1 MVSNGQTPSDESQGA
16 VSASPG
22 TSSQDGR
29 WNKFSQNGASSP
41 TASATTDVPNSSN
54 PAEQYQVPTP
64 INLSADELNPVTDEL
79 DPCTENTGQPNPAPC
94 LRLDTAH
101 VARQKFYTGDE
112 DRRRSALGGRSD
124 TQGTDVSPEKPC
136 HAPSSPRT
144 RERGFSLRRSLLT
157 RNIHGEPESSSSYN
171 ELDVTGSSKK
181 SRTTIAISPPVRRE
195 PNQDTLSS
203 RPLKSSTS
211 LSALPHYETWL
222 RGRVAKSSLLSSL
235 QIAYRKAHKTILR
248 IQELPPTKDG
258 RHVAINTRAK
268 KGLVDERTNREYVDN
283 TIRSCKYTAWNFL
296 PRQLYAQF
304 SKLANF
310 YFLCVSILQMIPG
323 LSTTGTYTTIIPL
336 CFFVMLSMAK
346 EGYDDF
352 RRFKLDKAENNRS
365 TVVLRTEDPPSE
377 AREKT
382 TGSVS
387 TVRSLGRWETI
398 KWKDVRVGDVVKLVR
413 DEAAPADLVVL
424 HANGMNDV
432 AYVET
437 MALDGETN
445 LKSKAAP
452 PPVAKACSTIDNLS
466 HCEAN
471 YVVEDPNLDLYKFEG
486 RVNISDE
493 NLPLTNNEIIYRGS
507 VIRNTPEVLSMV
519 IYTGEECK
527 IRMNATKNP
536 RIKAPSLQ
544 AAVNKVVVITVLF
557 VLALAIFNT
566 VAYQIWR
573 DSTEEKSW
581 YLVDASVGFFPILA
595 SFIILFNTMI
605 PLSLYV
611 SLEIVK
617 LFQMILM
624 NDIEMYDEDS
634 NTPMEARTSTIN
646 EELGQISYIFSD
658 KTGTLTNNSM
668 RFRKMS
674 VAGTAWLHD
683 FDLSPTNSIAST
695 SLTTTIPQ
703 SVSKGKGP
711 MRRGT
716 LPSIVPPSPKTG
728 DPPTVDTPSSA
739 ISRNGSMGS
748 AWKSSA
754 KPSGPPSEMRTA
766 VLVRYIQSRPHTMF
780 AKKARF
786 FLLSL
791 ALCHTC
797 LPERNEQ
804 QGIEYQA
811 ASPDEIALVRGAQE
825 LGYIVIDRQAK
836 TITIKSHVIGKP
848 DLEPRLDIYNILDV
862 IEFSSLRKRM
872 SIIVRMPDQRICVF
886 CKGADTT
893 IIKLLRLASLAEDQ
907 ALKVQRRVSKR
918 QSLEA
923 QQAIR
928 RDSEQRARKD
938 SMTRTSISIHRSS
951 IAVQRLRPIQDELDD
966 WLNEREQNIEGSTKD
981 QDSVYYSP
989 RPSAH
994 YGIKSPHTSF
1004 DGRNSLQGD
1013 ETENLVEE
1021 ALVAND
1027 AAVFERCFQHIN
1039 DFATEGLRTLL
1050 YGYRYLDDDEY
1061 EGWKKLYLDASTS
1074 LVDRQEKVENVGSMV
1089 ERDLELAGATA
1100 IEDKLQEGVPET
1112 IEKLRRAGI
1121 HIFMLT
1127 GDKIQTAINVGH
1139 SARMIKDY
1147 SSITILD
1154 HDSDMDMISQRI
1166 AATTIEINRGQVAH
1180 SVVVIDGQTLGRVE
1194 ADDVVK
1200 QLFFELA
1207 ALVDTLICARA
1218 SPANKASLVH
1228 AVRKKV
1234 KHAITLAIGDGANDI
1249 AMIQEAHVGIGITG
1263 KEGLQAARTSDYSIA
1278 QFRFL
1283 LRLLLVHGR
1292 WNYIRT
1298 CKYTLGTFWKEFLF
1312 YLTQALYQRW
1322 VGYTGTSLYE
1332 SASLSMFNTLFT
1344 SLPVIFVGIFEKDLS
1359 ATTLLAA
1366 PELYS
1371 FGHRNAGFSIR
1382 IYAGWIFMASS
1393 EAMVVYFLM
1402 LGLYGK
1408 AVFTLDNGLYAMGV
1422 LTFTACIV
1430 IIATKMQFTEVH
1442 NKSITCAIAM
1452 FLSIGGWFA
1461 WNLVLS
1467 SMYSDNV
1474 IYNVRDGFL
1483 DRFGRNALWWLTLI
1497 LIVLSCCGLEISM
1510 KALKVAFMP
1519 EDEDVF
1525 RELEKDAG
1533 ARERLER
1540 AAAVGL
1546 KDHISDSTSTGE
1558 GIQRVQTHEEQEKR
1572 EGEVQELLDQPR
1584 VMVEHSGVR
1593 KRQVSADLAQ
1603 DIELADVHGADQF
1616 KDDDDNSKSKEISSP
1631 VQEMLRIRFGH
1642 IRRSLDHLVPASML
1656 CAISGEAPQVPVA
1669 SRKSGNVFEKRLIEA
1684 YITENG
1690 RDPVTDEELSSDD
1703 LVELKTARIVRPRPP
1718 TLTSIP
1724 SLLSV
1729 FQNEWDALALE
1740 TYTLR
1745 QQLIQTRQELSTA
1758 LYQHDAAVRV
1768 IARLSRERDEA
1779 REALS
1784 GISVHKGLATN
1795 GDAMQVDRPG
1805 LSDEL
1810 IANIEAT
1817 QARLSK
1823 TRRKRPVPADWVTAD
1838 ALNSFTSIDKFNTPY
1853 TNGRSLAVNAP
1864 CDALLLGSSDGKIG
1878 VYSIT
1883 EKAITEELDA
1893 GPAQIT
1899 DTLWLGAKAVAST
1912 STGNVKIFESGL
1924 EVAGFS
1930 GHAGEVTALASHP
1943 CGDILASVGIDKSYI
1958 FYDLTSNTV
1967 ATQVFTDAV
1976 LTAAGFH
1983 PDGHLFAAGGADGQ
1997 IKMFDVKTATNAA
2010 NFESTGSI
2018 EAISFSENGTW
2029 LASAAKGSTSVSVW
2043 DLRKAAVIH
2052 TIEIGSSILALE
2064 WEYTGQF
2071 LAIAGPSG
2079 LVVQQYSKSSKEWS
2093 EPLKSAVPSL
2103 AVGWG
2108 LNASSMYCLDAEG
2121 LLTTLLPQ

>member
-1 MVSNGQTPSDESQGA
+1 MVREGQADLDGTQGAMTATSSNGAQPGHQNEFGHNEASQ
-16 VSASPG
+16 
-22 TSSQDGR
+22 
-29 WNKFSQNGASSP
+29 P
-41 TASATTDVPNSSN
+41 TASESTGSISKSHGPETSTISSIHISDQGEIQPIQDVSDK
-54 PAEQYQVPTP
+54 
-64 INLSADELNPVTDEL
+64 SAKNRKKPDS
-79 DPCTENTGQPNPAPC
+79 APS

-101 VARQKFYTGDE
+101 TASQAHVKDIANW
-112 DRRRSALGGRSD
+112 RRSPLGRTSN
-124 TQGTDVSPEKPC
+124 TQGCNASSEQPPQSPLLPQ
-136 HAPSSPRT
+136 T
-144 RERGFSLRRSLLT
+144 RERGLSLRWSMLT
-157 RNIHGEPESSSSYN
+157 RNIHGESKNISS
-171 ELDVTGSSKK
+171 VTAPGARSSSKK
-181 SRTTIAISPPVRRE
+181 PRATIMTSPVVRESDQNMPMPRLIK
-195 PNQDTLSS
+195 PN
-203 RPLKSSTS
+203 TS
-211 LSALPHYETWL
+211 LSSLPHYENWL
-222 RGRVAKSSLLSSL
+222 RSRVAKSSVLSSFRA
-235 QIAYRKAHKTILR
+235 AYQKAHKTILR
-248 IQELPPTKDG
+248 IQELPPTEDG
-258 RHVAINTRAK
+258 RHIIINTDSK
-268 KGLVDERTNREYVDN
+268 KGLIDERTNREYVNN

-336 CFFVMLSMAK
+336 AFFVMLSMAK

-365 TVVLRTEDPPSE
+365 ATVLRAEKPSFE
-377 AREKT
+377 TRGKV

-387 TVRSLGRWETI
+387 IVSDSKRWETT

-413 DEAAPADLVVL
+413 DEPAPADLVVL

-452 PPVAKACSTIDNLS
+452 PPVAEACSAFDSLS
-466 HCEAN
+466 HCDSRF
-471 YVVEDPNLDLYKFEG
+471 VVEDPNIDLYKFEG
-486 RVNISDE
+486 RVGIAQE

-507 VIRNTPEVLSMV
+507 VIRNTPEVLAMV

-544 AAVNKVVVITVLF
+544 AAVNKVVIITVFF

-573 DSTEEKSW
+573 DSIEDKSW

-624 NDIEMYDEDS
+624 NDIEMYDEES

-674 VAGTAWLHD
+674 IAGTAWLHD
-683 FDLSPTNSIAST
+683 LDIKTTNIKDAISHAPV
-695 SLTTTIPQ
+695 PQ
-703 SVSKGKGP
+703 SMSKGKELV
-711 MRRGT
+711 RRGT
-716 LPSIVPPSPKTG
+716 FPSAVLPSVKNS
-728 DPPTVDTPSSA
+728 DPRAGNTPSSA
-739 ISRNGSMGS
+739 VSRNGSVAS
-748 AWKSSA
+748 AWEPSA
-754 KPSGPPSEMRTA
+754 RPNVPQSEMRTA
-766 VLVRYIQSRPHTMF
+766 VLIRYIQSRPHTMF

-786 FLLSL
+786 LLLSL

-804 QGIEYQA
+804 QEIEYQA
-811 ASPDEIALVRGAQE
+811 ASPDEIALVQGAQE
-825 LGYIVIDRQAK
+825 LGYMVVDRQAK
-836 TITIKSHVIGKP
+836 TITIQSTATGKP
-848 DLEPRLDIYNILDV
+848 DHEPRIELYHILDV
-862 IEFSSLRKRM
+862 IEFSSVRKRM
-872 SIIVRMPDQRICVF
+872 SVIVRMPDQRICVF

-893 IIKLLRLASLAEDQ
+893 IIQLLRLASLAEDQ
-907 ALKVQRRVSKR
+907 AVKVQARVSKR

-938 SMTRTSISIHRSS
+938 SMTRTSLSIRRPS

-966 WLNEREQNIEGSTKD
+966 WLNDGEQVEIPVKDEDNI
-981 QDSVYYSP
+981 YYSP

-994 YGIKSPHTSF
+994 YGTRHPHTSF
-1004 DGRNSLQGD
+1004 EKRSSFQGD
-1013 ETENLVEE
+1013 EIENLVEE
-1021 ALVAND
+1021 ALVVND

-1039 DFATEGLRTLL
+1039 DFASEGLRTLL
-1050 YGYRYLDDDEY
+1050 YGYRYLDEDEY
-1061 EGWKKLYLDASTS
+1061 NGWKKLYLDASTS
-1074 LVDRQEKVENVGSMV
+1074 LVDRQDKVENVGSMV
-1089 ERDLELAGATA
+1089 EKDLELAGATA
-1100 IEDKLQEGVPET
+1100 IEDKLQKGVPET
-1112 IEKLRRAGI
+1112 IDKLRRAGI

-1154 HDSDMDMISQRI
+1154 HDSDMGTVSQRI
-1166 AATTIEINRGQVAH
+1166 AAASIEINRGRVAH
-1180 SVVVIDGQTLGRVE
+1180 SVVVVDGQTLGRVE
-1194 ADDVVK
+1194 ADPVVK

-1234 KHAITLAIGDGANDI
+1234 KNAITLAIGDGANDI

-1263 KEGLQAARTSDYSIA
+1263 KEGLQAARTSDYSVA

-1344 SLPVIFVGIFEKDLS
+1344 SLPVIFMGIFEKDLS

-1371 FGHRNAGFSIR
+1371 FGHRNGGFSIR

-1408 AVFTLDNGLYAMGV
+1408 AIFTLDNGLYAMGV
-1422 LTFTACIV
+1422 LTFTACII

-1442 NKSITCAIAM
+1442 NKSITCAVAM

-1467 SMYSDNV
+1467 SMYSNNV

-1483 DRFGRNALWWLTLI
+1483 DRFGRNALWWLSLI

-1510 KALKVAFMP
+1510 KALKVAFLP

-1525 RELEKDAG
+1525 RELEKDDG
-1533 ARERLER
+1533 ARRRLER

-1546 KDHISDSTSTGE
+1546 KDHNDDSGDTQE
-1558 GIQRVQTHEEQEKR
+1558 GIQRILTHEEQERR
-1572 EGEVQELLDQPR
+1572 EGEVQELLDRPR
-1584 VMVEHSGVR
+1584 MMVVDQSGIR
-1593 KRQVSADLAQ
+1593 KRQLSADLAQ
-1603 DIELADVHGADQF
+1603 DIELVDVNRAHAT
-1616 KDDDDNSKSKEISSP
+1616 KVDNEMDEENGKSKDISSP
-1631 VQEMLRIRFGH
+1631 IQEMLRKGFGH
-1642 IRRSLDHLVPASML
+1642 VRRSLD
-1656 CAISGEAPQVPVA
+1656 
-1669 SRKSGNVFEKRLIEA
+1669 
-1684 YITENG
+1684 
-1690 RDPVTDEELSSDD
+1690 
-1703 LVELKTARIVRPRPP
+1703 
-1718 TLTSIP
+1718 
-1724 SLLSV
+1724 
-1729 FQNEWDALALE
+1729 
-1740 TYTLR
+1740 
-1745 QQLIQTRQELSTA
+1745 
-1758 LYQHDAAVRV
+1758 
-1768 IARLSRERDEA
+1768 
-1779 REALS
+1779 
-1784 GISVHKGLATN
+1784 
-1795 GDAMQVDRPG
+1795 
-1805 LSDEL
+1805 
-1810 IANIEAT
+1810 
-1817 QARLSK
+1817 
-1823 TRRKRPVPADWVTAD
+1823 
-1838 ALNSFTSIDKFNTPY
+1838 
-1853 TNGRSLAVNAP
+1853 
-1864 CDALLLGSSDGKIG
+1864 
-1878 VYSIT
+1878 
-1883 EKAITEELDA
+1883 
-1893 GPAQIT
+1893 
-1899 DTLWLGAKAVAST
+1899 
-1912 STGNVKIFESGL
+1912 
-1924 EVAGFS
+1924 
-1930 GHAGEVTALASHP
+1930 
-1943 CGDILASVGIDKSYI
+1943 VG
-1958 FYDLTSNTV
+1958 
-1967 ATQVFTDAV
+1967 
-1976 LTAAGFH
+1976 
-1983 PDGHLFAAGGADGQ
+1983 
-1997 IKMFDVKTATNAA
+1997 
-2010 NFESTGSI
+2010 
-2018 EAISFSENGTW
+2018 
-2029 LASAAKGSTSVSVW
+2029 
-2043 DLRKAAVIH
+2043 
-2052 TIEIGSSILALE
+2052 
-2064 WEYTGQF
+2064 
-2071 LAIAGPSG
+2071 
-2079 LVVQQYSKSSKEWS
+2079 
-2093 EPLKSAVPSL
+2093 
-2103 AVGWG
+2103 
-2108 LNASSMYCLDAEG
+2108 
-2121 LLTTLLPQ
+2121 